1 MVRLLVS
8 LGFFVAAAIYAA
20 PSVIA
25 VLRARPRWPLVVALN
40 VLLGWTILGW
50 AAALAMALG
59 LRLPRRE
66 KRIKTRARRSRI
78 PTSSEP
84 QAAAADAV
92 EAPPAREPVEP
103 PKLHD
108 DSYARWLDGGSAL
121 SA

>member
-25 VLRARPRWPLVVALN
+25 VLRARRHWPLVVALN

-50 AAALAMALG
+50 AVALAMALG
-59 LRLPRRE
+59 LRLPRRQ
-66 KRIKTRARRSRI
+66 KRTRLRAR
-78 PTSSEP
+78 TAT
-84 QAAAADAV
+84 AAAPAAEAADAV
-92 EAPPAREPVEP
+92 DAPPAREPAEP